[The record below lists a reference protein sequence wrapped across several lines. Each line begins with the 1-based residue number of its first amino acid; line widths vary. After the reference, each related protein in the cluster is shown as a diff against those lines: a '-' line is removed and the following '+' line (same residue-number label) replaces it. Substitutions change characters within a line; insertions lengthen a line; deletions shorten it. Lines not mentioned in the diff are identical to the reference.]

1 MHATDTYPSPFS
13 IHRSTP
19 LSPWERDPFTSG
31 HYSELEAR
39 RKLHAL
45 SMQHKLAISRV
56 SKLWKELAVEF
67 LFNSIR
73 IHHPRQI
80 SLLTVALQ
88 IDGQQPMRAEEAKIN
103 VAWWIREVWIDLEKF
118 PHSTSERDPPP
129 EFGIYGILQNCPKIV
144 AYHGFGQSAWMGFH
158 DLSEQCQLIKRIA
171 ETNCIGDSSRAG
183 ERIETSL
190 RTDDELFRP
199 LYASSSEVL
208 SISNPA
214 TISSIHSLELC
225 LSPLDPHSR
234 VPSVNIRVL
243 LPNLT
248 HLTLQ
253 DACSAQYATF
263 FDTPSLKSL
272 TYNVKIGNFRPD
284 QDPFALLLERNAE
297 KLKELTII
305 QRMSRVHLLAAKK
318 RCSNLETMQM
328 GWGNF
333 DCYPPTV
340 KTVGIWGLEHVVHK
354 RWEGQ
359 VLASVAL
366 LVEGTPLLREIKDPS
381 WRSGL
386 IRQRAFRS
394 RNDPEAPS
402 HRQFWARFLGILN
415 QGSRSIQLIDW
426 RGRNVEV
433 TDDGPLEDRMDYDDK
448 VMDKLAEGGGGP
460 RWL

>member
-1 MHATDTYPSPFS
+1 M
-13 IHRSTP
+13 
-19 LSPWERDPFTSG
+19 
-31 HYSELEAR
+31 
-39 RKLHAL
+39 
-45 SMQHKLAISRV
+45 
-56 SKLWKELAVEF
+56 EF

-80 SLLTVALQ
+80 SLLTMALQ
-88 IDGQQPMRAEEAKIN
+88 TDGQQQMRAEGAKTN
-103 VAWWIREVWIDLEKF
+103 AAWWIREVWIDLEKSR
-118 PHSTSERDPPP
+118 HSSPGRDPPP
-129 EFGIYGILQNCPKIV
+129 EFDVWSLLQNCPRIM
-144 AYHGFGQSAWMGFH
+144 AFHGFGQSAWMGFH
-158 DLSEQCQLIKRIA
+158 DLSQQCQLIKRIA
-171 ETNCIGDSSRAG
+171 ETNCIGDPSRAG

-208 SISNPA
+208 SISNPI
-214 TISSIHSLELC
+214 TISSIYSLELC
-225 LSPLDPHSR
+225 LSPLGPHSR

-263 FDTPSLKSL
+263 FDTPSLKGL
-272 TYNVKIGNFRPD
+272 TYNVKIGNFRTD
-284 QDPFALLLERNAE
+284 QDPFAILLERNAE
-297 KLKELTII
+297 KLKELAVP
-305 QRMSRVHLLAAKK
+305 QRMSREHLLTAKK

-328 GWGNF
+328 RWGNF

-340 KTVGIWGLEHVVHK
+340 KTAGIWGLEHVAHN
-354 RWEGQ
+354 RWGGM
-359 VLASVAL
+359 VLATVAL
-366 LVEGTPLLREIKDPS
+366 LLKETPLLREINDPS

-394 RNDPEAPS
+394 CNDPEAPI
-402 HRQFWARFLGILN
+402 HREFWAGFLGILN
-415 QGSRSIQLIDW
+415 QGSRSIRLIDW
-426 RGRNVEV
+426 RGRNVEM
-433 TDDGPLEDRMDYDDK
+433 TDNGPLEDGMDYDDR